1 MRARWL
7 LWCRSSRKRRHEMHQ
22 MPQAPIR
29 ADRDRE
35 DSRRP
40 EVLRPEVR
48 ADGIPARATQ
58 AGQAVGGH
66 DGRPEADGPSA
77 VTAQHAQYANCA
89 RNCAALRSGSESDNR
104 CTLCGQAGHRASH
117 CPLGNQGHA
126 SCTQTHQ
133 SRARIWPFGP
143 GYVSQLAP
151 HYGKQDMRGQHNVG
165 APKAAALGITQN
177 GKSAHEHRARDTS
190 KFAPKN
196 PKAGKPLPGHRP
208 PKGSK

>member
-1 MRARWL
+1 MRARWRQWFRL
-7 LWCRSSRKRRHEMHQ
+7 SRKRRHEMHQ
-22 MPQAPIR
+22 MPQTAIR

-48 ADGIPARATQ
+48 AAVIPARATQ

-66 DGRPEADGPSA
+66 DDRPATNGPSA
-77 VTAQHAQYANCA
+77 VTAQHAQHANCA

-104 CTLCGQAGHRASH
+104 CTLCGQEGHRASH
-117 CPLGNQGHA
+117 CPLANQGHA
-126 SCTQTHQ
+126 S
-133 SRARIWPFGP
+133 RAQAHLQPDWPFGE

-151 HYGKQDMRGQHNVG
+151 HYGKQDGRGQHNVG
-165 APKAAALGITQN
+165 KA
-177 GKSAHEHRARDTS
+177 DTS
-190 KFAPKN
+190 KYAPKH
-196 PKAGKPLPGHRP
+196 PKAGAPLPGNRA